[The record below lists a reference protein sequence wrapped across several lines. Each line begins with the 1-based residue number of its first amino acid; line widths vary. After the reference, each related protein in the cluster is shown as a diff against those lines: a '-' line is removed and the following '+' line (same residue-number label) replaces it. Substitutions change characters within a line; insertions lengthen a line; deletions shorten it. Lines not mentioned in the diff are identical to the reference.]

1 MVKGTAGGV
10 PARIPL
16 WLAPAALLC
25 VPPWRRDTG
34 SSLPSFPMNVLI
46 PGPALLTTSSP
57 DRFPKIPLQA
67 ASHGDV
73 ELVGDP
79 NIQSR
84 TGVILCGSPEAGGA
98 ARGLLTLHKRL
109 QASQGRK
116 HRRAP
121 DSETAHPPPPRLVS
135 RGLRSS
141 SQGDLTGVRGL
152 LTWPSQALQ

>member
-10 PARIPL
+10 PARTPL

-84 TGVILCGSPEAGGA
+84 TGVILYGSPEAGGA
-98 ARGLLTLHKRL
+98 ARGLLTNACTRDCRL
-109 QASQGRK
+109 LKG
-116 HRRAP
+116 
-121 DSETAHPPPPRLVS
+121 ENTVGPPTPKQPIPRLHGWCHGAS
-135 RGLRSS
+135 DHLPREI
-141 SQGDLTGVRGL
+141 
-152 LTWPSQALQ
+152 